1 MNNIDDVLKRYID
14 IEEKIQLKKW
24 LQDYDISHDENVP
37 LDKDKIKWL
46 QLDYNGMQKFLEENY
61 TDDNGNHIGWYNSML
76 YNVLGMKY
84 LAYSNIVPGFN
95 YLIGVIS
102 NNINK
107 QTIVACLCYQ
117 KNRIWSLTQEE
128 PVNFIQMIETNRSY
142 RKQGIFNMLVEKIMP
157 CLNLNQDLVTTDE
170 YDDGLSCHTVTRLKN
185 TLEEQGFEKE
195 VLTYTEYKER
205 AKQKSLSKK

>member
-1 MNNIDDVLKRYID
+1 MNNIDDVLKRYTD
-14 IEEKIQLKKW
+14 KEEKIQLKKW
-24 LQDYDISHDENVP
+24 LQDYIVP
-37 LDKDKIKWL
+37 LDKDEITWL
-46 QLDYNGMQKFLEENY
+46 QLDHVGMQKFLEENY
-61 TDDNGNHIGWYNSML
+61 IDEDGNRIGWYNSML

-84 LAYSNIVPGFN
+84 LAFCNIAMGFS
-95 YLIGVIS
+95 YLIGVIP
-102 NNINK
+102 NNIGK

-117 KNRIWSLTQEE
+117 KNRIWSLKQEE
-128 PVNFIQMIETNRSY
+128 PVNFIQMIETNRFY

-170 YDDGLSCHTVTRLKN
+170 YDDGLSCHTVTRLRN

-205 AKQKSLSKK
+205 TKQKGLMKK